1 MPSKTLDEAIAKAQQ
16 LPEAD
21 QERLGREL
29 NDYIDHLRALR
40 SDIATGLR
48 SLDAGLGRKIDIEEV
63 IRRREDIAAAG
74 TGLLEDLVSH
84 VPAKAQ

>member
-40 SDIATGLR
+40 SDIAAGIR
-48 SLDAGLGRKIDIEEV
+48 SLDAGLGRKINIEEV
-63 IRRREDIAAAG
+63 IGRARATHAG
-74 TGLLEDLVSH
+74 
-84 VPAKAQ
+84 A

>member
-1 MPSKTLDEAIAKAQQ
+1 MPSKTLDEAIAKAHE

-40 SDIATGLR
+40 GDITAGVR
-48 SLDAGLGRKIDIEEV
+48 SLDNGLGKKLDIEDV
-63 IRRREDIAAAG
+63 IRRARAA
-74 TGLLEDLVSH
+74 H
-84 VPAKAQ
+84 VGA